1 MTCAG
6 VKPKPRAP
14 GPEHLYKYCKRC
26 NTWKERP
33 SNFSKNHRTP
43 DGLQFYCRYCH
54 NRMTKFN
61 QQRRL
66 EDQHMAETQLHSIKS
81 PKKHTARPATAKTS
95 SFSDASKSTASGNDQ
110 PPFDVITSKVP
121 RQQRTHATYRKDSDT
136 LPAANRSQSL
146 VPAQPP
152 RSRSSHD
159 SAGNSKGFM
168 RAAGLEAP
176 HATSVASRPKP
187 SASPACRPE
196 AHSAVELMLHAN
208 AVLKELDRVQAAE
221 AATALATAAAVATAD
236 DVQPASP
243 TESSTGVA
251 ASPCLAAR
259 HVPSPTSDCPTRR
272 TQQQQ
277 SMHSMHSMPRK
288 DSNADAER
296 GFQVGDT
303 SQQHASS
310 LPVQPGIGSST
321 NVYSLP
327 QVEPESHTAC
337 HLEAPRNS
345 KDLNQPSSSL
355 LHQALTAEAP
365 RTCSEH
371 FRPAPTS
378 DQDKDSPGTEGGRP
392 VASPQFMSAVD
403 RAHTWSNQSSL
414 SPDEPSLS
422 SPKHSPA
429 SCTLSDRT
437 ASLASR
443 AEQSFPV
450 IARSFS
456 VPRHNWSVPKCGNTN
471 VPEQAPPELQTV
483 ASDPAVPAATANPE
497 VAAMRAHRA
506 KCSPP
511 GDPLCC

>member
-1 MTCAG
+1 
-6 VKPKPRAP
+6 
-14 GPEHLYKYCKRC
+14 
-26 NTWKERP
+26 
-33 SNFSKNHRTP
+33 
-43 DGLQFYCRYCH
+43 
-54 NRMTKFN
+54 MTKFN

-95 SFSDASKSTASGNDQ
+95 SFSDASKSIASGNDQ

-136 LPAANRSQSL
+136 LPAANRSRSL
-146 VPAQPP
+146 DPAQPP
-152 RSRSSHD
+152 RARSSHD
-159 SAGNSKGFM
+159 SAGAIPAESALDSANGNSKIFL
-168 RAAGLEAP
+168 RSAGLEAQR
-176 HATSVASRPKP
+176 ATSVASRPKP

-236 DVQPASP
+236 DVQPPSP
-243 TESSTGVA
+243 TESSMGVA

-277 SMHSMHSMPRK
+277 QSMHSMHSMPRK
-288 DSNADAER
+288 DSNADAEM
-296 GFQVGDT
+296 GFQLGGT
-303 SQQHASS
+303 PQQHASS

-327 QVEPESHTAC
+327 QVEPESHTAY
-337 HLEAPRNS
+337 HLEAPGNS
-345 KDLNQPSSSL
+345 KDLSQPSSSL
-355 LHQALTAEAP
+355 LHHALTAEPP

-378 DQDKDSPGTEGGRP
+378 DQNKDSPSTKGVPP

-403 RAHTWSNQSSL
+403 RAHTWSRPSSL

-456 VPRHNWSVPKCGNTN
+456 VPRHNWSVPKSVPKCGNTN
-471 VPEQAPPELQTV
+471 VPEPAPPELQTA
-483 ASDPAVPAATANPE
+483 ASDPAVPAATADPE
-497 VAAMRAHRA
+497 VAAMHAHRA
-506 KCSPP
+506 KSGPP
-511 GDPLCC
+511 GDPPCC